1 MNYNS
6 SIKKIDNSSEI
17 MRVAWIEKKK
27 LEYGLIPI

>member
-6 SIKKIDNSSEI
+6 SIKKIENSSEL

-27 LEYGLIPI
+27 LKYGLMTI